1 MDHFYNVMVAL
12 TLLVYFQIS
21 AISMLE
27 INSDILYKKKK
38 SFIVFPFSMHQ
49 SMGTPKICSGR
60 NWSGWD

>member
-38 SFIVFPFSMHQ
+38 FYCVSFLHASEYGYP
-49 SMGTPKICSGR
+49 
-60 NWSGWD
+60 